1 MHPLP
6 MLIDWAIGVVVE
18 QNLQAFTIMV
28 AVVNLTMML
37 VVAEKF
43 EKDDEKAEENW
54 DGYEN
59 LQLITTPSVVEQRL
73 RKIDNYD
80 CEWVVFS
87 W

>member
-1 MHPLP
+1 M
-6 MLIDWAIGVVVE
+6 
-18 QNLQAFTIMV
+18 
-28 AVVNLTMML
+28 
-37 VVAEKF
+37 KF

-80 CEWVVFS
+80 CEWMVFS